1 MDYLKVV
8 EFIAFVLTV
17 VAALYVSIPRKIGL
31 YIFIVAGVFWSYFA
45 IINEQY
51 FFLIQ
56 NFVLICFDAIGIY
69 NWTKQGIK

>member
-1 MDYLKVV
+1 MDYLKVI

-17 VAALYVSIPRKIGL
+17 IAALYISIPRKIGL
-31 YIFIVAGVFWSYFA
+31 YLFIISSVFWSYFA
-45 IINEQY
+45 VINGQY

-56 NFVLICFDAIGIY
+56 NFVLICFDVIGIY